1 MFFYYFFI
9 LFNYNMSNKNK
20 NKNNNNTVI
29 KATGSGNSAPVVNNP
44 GSGNSAPVVNAPA
57 GNAAK
62 NAVNAAPAANAL
74 TNATGN
80 AAPPGNAAPVG
91 NAPVKNAL
99 APTAPVNAGNKFN
112 NNGSKNN
119 GSKNK
124 VGEGIKKPIA
134 AGIIASGKKQMEK
147 TKDKIKDAM
156 KGLSDLSSFSE
167 ISGLKGVKKWGMIFL
182 IVVIVAL
189 IIMIAKY
196 IIVSYYTFTEKGPY
210 LIEGTKNANHT
221 VIISQDPDSINYI
234 PLKRSDNENGIEF
247 TYMFWCLYMDTN
259 LHNKGEWKHVFHKGN
274 STSYPNRGPGVWFH
288 PVDNKMK
295 VYMNTF
301 KSPLENVE
309 INNIPVKKWFH
320 CSIVLQ
326 NKISHLDDEDKTYN
340 TEKGN
345 HILDIYING
354 RLKKSHQLDGV
365 PKQNNGDVWINLFGG
380 YDGYLSKL
388 RYLNRA
394 VQYEELEDIVKE
406 GPAKVVTD
414 DTGEL
419 PPYLDDNWWFNETQ
433 D

>member
-1 MFFYYFFI
+1 MQ
-9 LFNYNMSNKNK
+9 
-20 NKNNNNTVI
+20 
-29 KATGSGNSAPVVNNP
+29 
-44 GSGNSAPVVNAPA
+44 
-57 GNAAK
+57 
-62 NAVNAAPAANAL
+62 
-74 TNATGN
+74 
-80 AAPPGNAAPVG
+80 
-91 NAPVKNAL
+91 
-99 APTAPVNAGNKFN
+99 
-112 NNGSKNN
+112 
-119 GSKNK
+119 
-124 VGEGIKKPIA
+124 
-134 AGIIASGKKQMEK
+134 GKKKLKK
-147 TKDKIKDAM
+147 TKDKISEAM

-167 ISGLKGVKKWGMIFL
+167 ISGLKGAKKWGMIFL
-182 IVVIVAL
+182 IVVIVAI

-234 PLKRSDNENGIEF
+234 PLKRSDNEDGIEF

-259 LHNKGEWKHVFHKGN
+259 LHNSGEWKHVFHKGN

-288 PVDNKMK
+288 PTKNTMK

-309 INNIPVKKWFH
+309 IDNIPVKKWFH

-340 TEKGN
+340 IEKGN

-365 PKQNNGDVWINLFGG
+365 PKQNNGDVWVNLFGG

-388 RYLNRA
+388 RYINRA

-406 GPAKVVTD
+406 GPAKVVTA

-419 PPYLDDNWWFNETQ
+419 PPYLDDNWWFNENQ
-433 D
+433 E